1 MNKNQKINK
10 YKESHLTQTRGDK
23 RAFYFSIRCEDD
35 GYLVISTS
43 SDFHTK
49 VYVLFLRRLQFFS
62 GQMWRG
68 AVMGRAQ
75 NWV

>member
-10 YKESHLTQTRGDK
+10 HKESHLTQTRGDK
-23 RAFYFSIRCEDD
+23 RAFYFSISCEDD

-68 AVMGRAQ
+68 VVMGRAQ